1 MEFIRARSK
10 EQKDIRIDHVVK
22 AALKLYRT
30 IPYEKINMA
39 KIAEELD
46 FTRANLY
53 KYFST
58 KHEVFLK
65 VIESDFK
72 AYIRDLEKAFSG
84 KDPLPLEKFA
94 RLWSKVFY
102 KHERLLE
109 LVSIQFTVIEKN
121 VSVEKLAEF
130 KIGLFSELPKFLA
143 IVKKQFPQ
151 FSQDELELFVAMQN
165 IFAVG
170 LHPSTKMSEVQKK
183 AIAKAGISYKAP
195 DFEDTFARFIVLTVK
210 GLSV

>member
-1 MEFIRARSK
+1 M
-10 EQKDIRIDHVVK
+10 VK

-30 IPYEKINMA
+30 MPYEKINMA
-39 KIAEELD
+39 KIAKELD

-53 KYFST
+53 KYFSP

-72 AYIRDLEKAFSG
+72 VYVSDLEKAFGG

-94 RLWSKVFY
+94 WLWARVFY

-109 LVSIQFTVIEKN
+109 LVSIQLTVIERN
-121 VSVEKLAEF
+121 VTVEKLAEF
-130 KIGLFSELPKFLA
+130 KVGLFGELPKFLA
-143 IVKKQFPQ
+143 IVKKQFPE
-151 FSQDELELFVAMQN
+151 FSQEELELFVTMQN

-170 LHPSTKMSEVQKK
+170 LHPSSKLSEVQKK
-183 AIAKAGISYKAP
+183 AIAKAELSYKAP
-195 DFEDTFARFIVLTVK
+195 DFVDTFARFIVLTVK
-210 GLSV
+210 RLTG